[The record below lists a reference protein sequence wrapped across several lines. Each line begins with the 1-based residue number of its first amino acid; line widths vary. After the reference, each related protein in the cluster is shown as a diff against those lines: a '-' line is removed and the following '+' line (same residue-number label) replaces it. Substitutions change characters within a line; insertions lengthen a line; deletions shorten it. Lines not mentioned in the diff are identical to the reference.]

1 MLKTK
6 DNIKEAVKKLFKTN
20 QNENIIAI
28 FEIFEKQVL
37 KKCLSVLFKG
47 EFLLYINAA
56 TGKPEKYNY
65 GAAENDDKKTARNLV
80 ARYAYD
86 QFNVQ
91 FKSRADQIY
100 AKTLKFKFKGE
111 EVIYTANAPTAGDE
125 AQIGGW
131 LGKVTEL
138 AKSDGL
144 DDYKQSVFW
153 KKFAEKSINVSDYK
167 NDSKDIISLVSFKK
181 YVKQHKDKSL
191 KDLIMAKQK
200 IVEDGI
206 KNSTPNETKNNKF
219 FIIKNA
225 NTKKQLE
232 KVLKENYKELC
243 VIDAMINLKDR
254 TLLNTDKPKYDRI
267 TPDPNISIDF
277 YKEDYYIKE
286 LKVYLNDS
294 RLGGGVRSG
303 AKGNLSFQTIYYIGT
318 APVKI
323 NGKDYLRIAAVDPK
337 KVVSSIAPAAGGR
350 GTRGARRKGIPSVA
364 APAAKA
370 AAIVRY
376 NLAKPVKDS
385 RTDKLQT
392 NILKLAD
399 GTDGT
404 LAGTIGGTTGF
415 SRKDLV
421 DGKYSRITQ
430 IAVLNS
436 LTQLRT
442 EILELIKKTEDDAP
456 PAPPIVN
463 EKRIIKLAKLLE
475 NKLLGES
482 TNLLLEEEKVSK
494 KELIEFAKKLKDLEI
509 KFKRQGG
516 DLNQNIDSDE
526 YKKDRF
532 VDTGLV
538 DEYNSILSNLVIKDR
553 KIDYAASIKKI
564 KAAEVKAAEDKAAA
578 GAKGA
583 VDAAGKR
590 PLSVAPSQP
599 YEVQCFNAKGTGS
612 GESEMWEIDEAWSI
626 ATEGKMKF
634 KPWYDLAMEI
644 FKHNPQDGSFDYKR
658 GRKAKYRAYLLSINT
673 YRVAGDTLNVKCLPK
688 FISPF
693 VLQLFND
700 FIRARRMARK
710 FEKAGN
716 IKDLNQLKQD
726 AKFFYSEDGKF
737 ESTFA
742 YKVYKIGMDVV
753 SFKNIEYLTQRQEK
767 ASKEDPNTPP
777 PGAKGIKDARTTE
790 LIDQKLDAKLKAL
803 QGAENVKMGGLNT
816 RSLPT
821 QTTFN
826 NKNYKLFTG
835 K

>member
-1 MLKTK
+1 MARTLQGIKNKIDQIFDDTNPISGAGLYRKLKADVLETSFASFRGNDFENAPNSVFDF
-6 DNIKEAVKKLFKTN
+6 DNANSPKRKYV
-20 QNENIIAI
+20 QNIIARTAFKRFNSKFKERTGHYYSKTFTYENSDLEGGKVTYTDGRVSGEGWFNTI
-28 FEIFEKQVL
+28 YKLAKDDNKSNYEQSTYWTGFAEKNTNASGYKDKINDAFNLVLFKKYAEIYKNKTLNDLIREKQNIVEAGLSNKAVTKKKGNKFYVKKSDKNKLKQVL
-37 KKCLSVLFKG
+37 
-47 EFLLYINAA
+47 
-56 TGKPEKYNY
+56 
-65 GAAENDDKKTARNLV
+65 
-80 ARYAYD
+80 
-86 QFNVQ
+86 QQ
-91 FKSRADQIY
+91 
-100 AKTLKFKFKGE
+100 
-111 EVIYTANAPTAGDE
+111 
-125 AQIGGW
+125 
-131 LGKVTEL
+131 
-138 AKSDGL
+138 
-144 DDYKQSVFW
+144 
-153 KKFAEKSINVSDYK
+153 
-167 NDSKDIISLVSFKK
+167 
-181 YVKQHKDKSL
+181 
-191 KDLIMAKQK
+191 
-200 IVEDGI
+200 
-206 KNSTPNETKNNKF
+206 
-219 FIIKNA
+219 
-225 NTKKQLE
+225 
-232 KVLKENYKELC
+232 NYKKLC
-243 VIDAMINLKDR
+243 VIDALISLKGGVLSAD
-254 TLLNTDKPKYDRI
+254 TTKYYTFSPTDEIIKFTEEY
-267 TPDPNISIDF
+267 F
-277 YKEDYYIKE
+277 IKE
-286 LKVYLNDS
+286 LNKKTTSPKFDQAKMTVTPFVQKAFVTKYFVGKEN
-294 RLGGGVRSG
+294 VSG
-303 AKGNLSFQTIYYIGT
+303 EH
-318 APVKI
+318 KI
-323 NGKDYLRIAAVDPK
+323 TEDDEEYLRIAAVDPK
-337 KVVSSIAPAAGGR
+337 KVVSSVAPAAGGR
-350 GTRGARRKGIPSVA
+350 GARGVRRRGIPSVA

-370 AAIVRY
+370 APIVRY

-392 NILKLAD
+392 NILRVAD

-404 LAGTIGGTTGF
+404 LAGTIKGATGY
-415 SRKDLV
+415 SRKNLN
-421 DGKYSRITQ
+421 DGKYGRITQ

-436 LTQLRT
+436 LIQLRT

-494 KELIEFAKKLKDLEI
+494 KELIEFAKKLKNLYI
-509 KFKRQGG
+509 KFERQGG
-516 DLNQNIDSDE
+516 NLNQNTDPDE
-526 YKKDRF
+526 YIKPRS
-532 VDTGLV
+532 VEVSLV

-644 FKHNPQDGSFDYKR
+644 FKHNPQDRSFDYKR